1 MPEEIEYLT
10 QEKYDEIKAEL
21 THLKSE
27 KRKEV
32 ADQLEYAKSL
42 GDLSEN
48 AEYHEA
54 RDEQANL
61 EDRIGRL
68 EALMKHA
75 VIVSKNEGNLVSVG
89 SEVSVE
95 YKGKKLT
102 YTIVGSEEADM
113 SQGKI
118 SVKSPFGTA
127 IVGKKKGETFIVETP
142 NGKIEYKIV
151 GLK

>member
-1 MPEEIEYLT
+1 MSEEIEYLT

-21 THLKSE
+21 SLLKSE

-54 RDEQANL
+54 RDAQANL

-68 EALMKHA
+68 EKLIKHA
-75 VIVSKNEGNLVSVG
+75 VIVSKNEGNVITVG
-89 SEVSVE
+89 SVVTVE

-102 YTIVGSEEADM
+102 YTIVGTEEADM
-113 SQGKI
+113 SQNKI
-118 SVKSPFGTA
+118 SVKSPFGLA
-127 IVGKKKGETFIVETP
+127 IVGKKKSDSFFVETP
-142 NGKIEYKIV
+142 NGKVEYKIV
-151 GLK
+151 SFK

>member
-1 MPEEIEYLT
+1 MPEEQEYLT
-10 QEKYDEIKAEL
+10 QEKHDEIKAEL
-21 THLKSE
+21 ADLKST
-27 KRKEV
+27 KRKEM

-54 RDEQANL
+54 REAQANL
-61 EDRIGRL
+61 ENRIAHL
-68 EALMKHA
+68 EALVKHA
-75 VIVSKNEGNLVSVG
+75 QIISAHDKDIVSVG
-89 SEVSVE
+89 SEATVE

-118 SVKSPFGTA
+118 SVKSPFGTS
-127 IVGKKKGETFIVETP
+127 IIGKKKGDTFTVDTP
-142 NGKIEYKIV
+142 NGKIDYKIV
-151 GLK
+151 SLK